1 MSIEWEQHPD
11 LRASRPKRIVQVAHG
26 SHNVCLTIYEEGRPA
41 GFIVLDPDTARA
53 VASSIRRQA
62 KDSERTH
69 PIEPT
74 PGGTR

>member
-1 MSIEWEQHPD
+1 MTIEWEQHPD
-11 LRASRPKRIVQVAHG
+11 LRPHRPKRIVQVAHG
-26 SHNVCLTIYEEGRPA
+26 DRNVCLTIYEEGRSV

-53 VASSIRRQA
+53 VAASIRRLA
-62 KDSERTH
+62 KDSEH